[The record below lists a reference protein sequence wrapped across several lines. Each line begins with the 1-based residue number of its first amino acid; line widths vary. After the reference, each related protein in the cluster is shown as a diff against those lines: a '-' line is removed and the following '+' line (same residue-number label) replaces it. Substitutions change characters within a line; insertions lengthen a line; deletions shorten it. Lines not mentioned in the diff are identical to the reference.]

1 MQIENSGAGQA
12 AALGLTATGRP
23 LTTAG
28 LAAAQAAARWA
39 VEAIERQVR
48 EVRKPGCRWRS
59 ARPLGRGAVR
69 DAQSALMARLDAG
82 TKKCLFA

>member
-28 LAAAQAAARWA
+28 LAAAQAAARRA
-39 VEAIERQVR
+39 VEAIERQAR
-48 EVRKPGCRWRS
+48 MWSRRPRS
-59 ARPLGRGAVR
+59 LPERRQPQVAICCSPSSLW
-69 DAQSALMARLDAG
+69 S
-82 TKKCLFA
+82 